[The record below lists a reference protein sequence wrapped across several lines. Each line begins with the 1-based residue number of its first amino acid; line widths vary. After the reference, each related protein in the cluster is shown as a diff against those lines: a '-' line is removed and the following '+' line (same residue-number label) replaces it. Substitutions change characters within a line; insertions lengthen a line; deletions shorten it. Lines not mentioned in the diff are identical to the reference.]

1 MGWLSW
7 LSGFPAHI
15 FLLSVL
21 VLSWLWGVATSRT
34 QAFLLFLGYYLVG
47 GLGAH
52 SHGLTGMPSPLAAI
66 ILAAPFGLL
75 HGTGRPYARY
85 AAALIITSSA
95 WLSPLIS
102 AGAMFPG
109 QGVWGLIGT
118 LALLSAMTLAPS
130 LALKRSRAIAVM
142 ATIVAMA
149 AADTAWNVY
158 RPLPDDW
165 FAQQTTLTELGHGM
179 QPPRERH
186 QVLIGMAAESI
197 NSGAKVIL
205 FPSGIAGQWTQ
216 DTQAAWSGVGT
227 LAKEQ
232 GATILIDVD
241 AIDGAA
247 PYSLVA
253 IGADQRGYGDTPSK
267 DGFAAVGGK
276 AVAALPASKEMLAWP
291 LALTFIAGSPAAI
304 LSTGSGPPE
313 NESTS
318 RIRRRSI
325 EMQAVLYG
333 VPLFRATNNA
343 GH

>member
-1 MGWLSW
+1 MGWSSW

-21 VLSWLWGVATSRT
+21 ALSWLWGAATSRT

-47 GLGAH
+47 GLG
-52 SHGLTGMPSPLAAI
+52 SHGGINMPTPLAAI

-75 HGTGRPYARY
+75 HGTNHRYARY
-85 AAALIITSSA
+85 AAALIITSA
-95 WLSPLIS
+95 GWLSPLLS
-102 AGAMFPG
+102 AGVMFPG
-109 QGVWGLIGT
+109 QGVWGLIGA

-130 LALKRSRAIAVM
+130 LALKRNRVIAVM
-142 ATIVAMA
+142 ATLVAMA
-149 AADTAWNVY
+149 AADMAWNVY

-165 FAQQTTLTELGHGM
+165 FAQQTTLSDLGHGT

-186 QVLIGMAAESI
+186 QAMIGMAAESI
-197 NSGAKVIL
+197 NAGAKVIL
-205 FPSGIAGQWTQ
+205 FPGGMTGQWTQ
-216 DTQAAWSGVGT
+216 DTQAAWSGVGA
-227 LAKEQ
+227 LAKER

-247 PYSLVA
+247 PHSLVA
-253 IGADQRGYGDTPSK
+253 IGADQWGYGDTPNK
-267 DGFAAVGGK
+267 DGLAVVGGK
-276 AVAALPASKEMLAWP
+276 TVAELPVSKEFLTWP
-291 LALTFIAGSPAAI
+291 LALAVIAGSPTAI
-304 LSTGSGPPE
+304 LSTGNGPPE